1 MAIHGL
7 IFDLDGTLI
16 DSSDGVVEA
25 VNYSLTQMGQVP
37 QSAQRI
43 KAYIGY
49 PLEHMYPDFT
59 SAPVDELHRHF
70 QVKAAETV
78 VASTTVLPGVTETLE
93 KLHREGIAMAI
104 ATTKIRKHVDGIID
118 KFGWHELFCATVGGD
133 EVEQVK
139 PDPAAFCLA
148 LKRMQST
155 PEQVLVVGDTIND
168 ILAARAVPMKV
179 AAVASPFGGR
189 QKVIDSGPDFYI
201 ESLSEI
207 VDIVRQL
214 RAEGNNEL

>member
-25 VNYSLTQMGQVP
+25 VNYSLTQMGEAP

-78 VASTTVLPGVTETLE
+78 VSSTTVLPGVTETLN
-93 KLHREGIAMAI
+93 KLRSRGIPMAI
-104 ATTKIRKHVDGIID
+104 ATTKIRRHVDGIID
-118 KFGWHELFCATVGGD
+118 KLGWHEIFCATVGGD

-139 PDPAAFCLA
+139 PDPSAFILA
-148 LKRMQST
+148 LKRMQGI
-155 PEQVLVVGDTIND
+155 PEEVLVVGDTIND
-168 ILAARAVPMKV
+168 ILAAQAVPMKV

-207 VDIVRQL
+207 IDIVGQMK
-214 RAEGNNEL
+214 AEGSK